1 MDGGFTITQR
11 SITVKL
17 DDVTIES
24 GDELPTFTYT
34 ITSGELPEGGSLDL
48 TITPDAVD
56 TTTPGTYTI
65 TAQNNDPNYA
75 ITVENAPLPIADSHA
90 GLYPIHFEPA
100 ADDTG
105 TIIPGG
111 VVEIDGVPYVLDD
124 DTTVWVP
131 HTTGKLATTYKYKVG
146 ETHYETYPT
155 NMYVWILKITDTDGD
170 GEYDLYTAER
180 VKELDDFML
189 YAGTSIRINS
199 NPGIRFFTTVPADKL
214 KALMGGKLLTGDLA
228 GFKLVRSGTLY
239 VKWREE
245 TSNLVMGV
253 GVSSDVYGGAAGNT
267 FRRFST
273 ANGRDWFTG
282 MLTNLP
288 DDADTLSMDIL
299 SRPYIVLERD
309 GEQIVIYGGTVRR
322 SVYYVATQN
331 RDVYEP
337 GTAYDNYI
345 ENIITI
351 VENAKNG

>member
-1 MDGGFTITQR
+1 
-11 SITVKL
+11 
-17 DDVTIES
+17 
-24 GDELPTFTYT
+24 
-34 ITSGELPEGGSLDL
+34 
-48 TITPDAVD
+48 
-56 TTTPGTYTI
+56 
-65 TAQNNDPNYA
+65 
-75 ITVENAPLPIADSHA
+75 
-90 GLYPIHFEPA
+90 
-100 ADDTG
+100 
-105 TIIPGG
+105 
-111 VVEIDGVPYVLDD
+111 
-124 DTTVWVP
+124 
-131 HTTGKLATTYKYKVG
+131 
-146 ETHYETYPT
+146 
-155 NMYVWILKITDTDGD
+155 
-170 GEYDLYTAER
+170 
-180 VKELDDFML
+180 ML
-189 YAGTSIRINS
+189 YAGTSIRINA

-331 RDVYEP
+331 RDVYET